1 VKLKKIRSRR
11 SAPAPPQVPLAQIQ
25 HPPLA
30 PPQIHRQSA
39 ASPAPLPQLSL
50 WPSDSQLLPF
60 LCASTPVPCGTA
72 PQRLY
77 AAEKRPP
84 SGVLAPP
91 PLRASRAAASRRRR
105 RLLLG
110 LEGWIWDGCV
120 ARAEYAGRKARAKPK
135 KWSARKGK
143 EAARALDLGAGD
155 DSERLVQ
162 RASLPSLRLG
172 ARE

>member
-1 VKLKKIRSRR
+1 VKLKQIRSRR

-30 PPQIHRQSA
+30 PPRIHRQSA

-50 WPSDSQLLPF
+50 WPSDSQLLPL

-77 AAEKRPP
+77 ATEKRPP

-91 PLRASRAAASRRRR
+91 LLRASRAAASRRRR
-105 RLLLG
+105 RRLVLG

-120 ARAEYAGRKARAKPK
+120 ARAEPK

-143 EAARALDLGAGD
+143 GAARALDLGAGD